1 MWNGVTETALGK
13 TMIKV
18 KNVKTN
24 KKWNVNY
31 VIVENDNHTPLLSR
45 KAAEAMKLVT
55 VNYDNF
61 DVCAVKTNKFKS
73 EFPVVFDNN
82 LGFSLGALPI
92 SLSWTHGPTSW
103 YSPRVFEKWSS

>member
-1 MWNGVTETALGK
+1 MWNGVTETARGK

-24 KKWNVNY
+24 KKWNVDY
-31 VIVENDNHTPLLSR
+31 VIVENDNHTPLLSH
-45 KAAEAMKLVT
+45 KAAEAMKLIT

-82 LGFSLGALPI
+82 LGSLPGGPALLTLLNPW
-92 SLSWTHGPTSW
+92 SDLLVLSGL
-103 YSPRVFEKWSS
+103 